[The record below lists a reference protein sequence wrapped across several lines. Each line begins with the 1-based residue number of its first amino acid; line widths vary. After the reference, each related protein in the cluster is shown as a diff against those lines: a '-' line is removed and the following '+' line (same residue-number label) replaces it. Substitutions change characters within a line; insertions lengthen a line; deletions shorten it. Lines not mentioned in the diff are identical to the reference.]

1 MADKLANYGD
11 PVKLNLALKYLLNRN
26 QQKYGGGGLFG
37 AFLDA
42 INNAF
47 NWFILNTNLFSKNL
61 ILL

>member
-47 NWFILNTNLFSKNL
+47 N
-61 ILL
+61 